1 MAEPS
6 GRVDKWLWHAR
17 VTKTRTLAQR
27 LVIGGKIRINRVK
40 TDDPAQKIKIGD
52 VLTITLE
59 KRILIYE
66 VVDFAERRGPY
77 SQARLLFRDLTE
89 PAAETAESRQ
99 EPAPD
104 PRAPVWEEIRRGH
117 GAGNRKSF
125 RPGGRA
131 RHKHS

>member
-1 MAEPS
+1 MAEPF

-27 LVIGGKIRINRVK
+27 LVTAGKLRINRVK
-40 TDDPAQKIKIGD
+40 TDDPAHKLKVGD

-59 KRILIYE
+59 RRILIYE

-77 SQARLLFRDLTE
+77 EQARLLFRDLSA
-89 PAAETAESRQ
+89 PATDTTESRQ

-104 PRAPVWEEIRRGH
+104 PRGPVWEEIRRGH

-125 RPGGRA
+125 RAGGKA

>member
-27 LVIGGKIRINRVK
+27 LVAAGKIRINRVK
-40 TDDPAQKIKIGD
+40 TADPAHKLKIGD

-66 VVDFAERRGPY
+66 VVDFAERRGPF
-77 SQARLLFRDLTE
+77 SQASLLFRDLSA
-89 PAAETAESRQ
+89 PAAETPETARDCAP
-99 EPAPD
+99 EPSG
-104 PRAPVWEEIRRGH
+104 PVWEEIRRGH
-117 GAGNRKSF
+117 GAGSRKSF
-125 RPGGRA
+125 RAGGKA